1 MKKLVLAF
9 IAFIAIGCTV
19 AQADFCKPGT
29 NSGTYGMT
37 FCAVG
42 NTARAY
48 DARGRLV
55 AYGVRHGSVMRN
67 YDARGRRI
75 GTVYYNG
82 SNTDWR
88 NYNMRGCLIGTRASY
103 TAAGGR

>member
-29 NSGTYGMT
+29 NSGTYGMN
-37 FCAVG
+37 FCAIG

-48 DARGRLV
+48 DARGHLV

-75 GTVYYNG
+75 GTVYYN
-82 SNTDWR
+82 SSDWR
-88 NYNMRGCLIGTRASY
+88 NYNMRGRLIGTRASY